1 MKPVQVVLSPEA
13 GAAYALLEQEAAH
26 HKPMQSI
33 ANAVRRKAELIKA
46 NPHYGEPLAKR
57 LIPAV
62 FAQKYG
68 ATNLFRVELPSY
80 WRLLYTLTNSE
91 DQASIIAL
99 VLAIVDHPTY
109 ERLMGYKEK

>member
-1 MKPVQVVLSPEA
+1 MKPVQVVLSPKA
-13 GAAYALLEQEAAH
+13 AAAYTLLEQEATR
-26 HKPMQSI
+26 HKPMHSI
-33 ANAVRRKAELIKA
+33 VHAIRRKAELIKS

-62 FAQKYG
+62 FVQKYG
-68 ATNLFRVELPSY
+68 ATNLFRVELSAY

-91 DQASIIAL
+91 DQTSIVAF
-99 VLAIVDHPTY
+99 VLALVDHPDY

>member
-13 GAAYALLEQEAAH
+13 AAAFTLLEQEATR

-57 LIPAV
+57 LIPAAFV
-62 FAQKYG
+62 QKYG
-68 ATNLFRVELPSY
+68 ATNLFRVELPAY

-91 DQASIIAL
+91 DQTRIIAF
-99 VLAIVDHPTY
+99 VLALIDHPTY